1 MRNYSDEI
9 EEIRHLDPIDNTR
22 LADSWS
28 GSDAKAALFQDLAAQ
43 RHSTAASPRPT
54 MRRARPRRALV
65 LAASLALAAVGIV
78 LASGI
83 VERTSSPAFAIRELP
98 NGVIE
103 IENVSDIRDVEG
115 LENELREFGIE
126 AEVVAIPASPSIVG
140 EAFAYVPGEGDPSP
154 LPGLSHGRDG
164 EPNVFTYRI
173 DPAVFEGRVVIELN
187 VKALPSEP
195 YQASQEAFAP
205 GEALGGLQ
213 CALGTP
219 VRAADV
225 AARLPELG
233 LTARWFI
240 LSGFESDAD
249 GGTYHSQQVDEVPD
263 GEVVASQPLDRKT
276 ISFEVVP
283 DGTTAPRWHEPSFSD
298 LRCSE
303 EQAARWRT

>member
-9 EEIRHLDPIDNTR
+9 EEVRHLDPMDGTR

-28 GSDAKAALFQDLAAQ
+28 GSDAKMALFQELAAQ
-43 RHSTAASPRPT
+43 RHSTAATPRPT
-54 MRRARPRRALV
+54 MRRAGPRRALI
-65 LAASLALAAVGIV
+65 LAASLAVAAVGIV

-103 IENVSDIRDVEG
+103 IENVSDIRDVDG
-115 LENELREFGIE
+115 LENELREFGID
-126 AEVVAIPASPSIVG
+126 AEVVTVPASPSMVG

-164 EPNVFTYRI
+164 EPDVFTYRI
-173 DPAVFEGRVVIELN
+173 DPAVFDGRVVIELN
-187 VKALPSEP
+187 VKALSGES
-195 YQASQEAFAP
+195 YRASQEAFAP
-205 GEALGGLQ
+205 GEVLGGLH

-219 VRAADV
+219 LSAADV

-233 LTARWFI
+233 LTAQWFI

-249 GGTYHSQQVDEVPD
+249 GGTYHSEQVTEVPD
-263 GEVVASQPLDRKT
+263 GEVVSSQPLDRHRV
-276 ISFEVVP
+276 SFEVLP
-283 DGTTAPRWHEPSFSD
+283 DGITAPNWHESPIAEIP
-298 LRCSE
+298 CTE
-303 EQAARWRT
+303 EQAARWR